1 MITRF
6 FARSVCPVVQIQPP
20 VSPLHSIV
28 NDSITHVPIISP
40 LSQQSLY
47 RTSFFMISQPRENP
61 FKICRFHL
69 DSALVRALVIKFR
82 EIKLQCKSRS
92 LKHAAAAAATLG
104 SAAHSLA
111 LLLHNLANLHR
122 RIEELGCASVEADG
136 FALVELALAVV
147 GRDAL
152 FLARLLQAVFWCRHH
167 VSNRAMIY

>member
-1 MITRF
+1 MKT
-6 FARSVCPVVQIQPP
+6 
-20 VSPLHSIV
+20 
-28 NDSITHVPIISP
+28 
-40 LSQQSLY
+40 
-47 RTSFFMISQPRENP
+47 P

-92 LKHAAAAAATLG
+92 LKHAAAA

-122 RIEELGCASVEADG
+122 RIEKLGGATVEADG

-147 GRDAL
+147 GRDTL